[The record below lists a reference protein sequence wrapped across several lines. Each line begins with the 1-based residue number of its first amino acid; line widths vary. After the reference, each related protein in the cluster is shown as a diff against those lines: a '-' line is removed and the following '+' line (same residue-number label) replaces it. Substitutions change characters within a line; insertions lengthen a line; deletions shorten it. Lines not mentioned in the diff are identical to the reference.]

1 MSIKTSIL
9 LASILMTCA
18 SPAAFAASA
27 ARHHSPARVHTSAP
41 VNSQAARQA
50 YGYAWTRRNEPTYM
64 AVQDQLYHDSYGE

>member
-50 YGYAWTRRNEPTYM
+50 YGYAWTRRHEPTYM
-64 AVQDQLYHDSYGE
+64 GVEDQMDRDSLGE